1 MNSAI
6 LTVASPSLPVGMN
19 FGIQIAWVVVNI
31 GTIILFSMFVSKR
44 YLDQY
49 RKSREIGHDAEGKRE
64 VDAV

>member
-1 MNSAI
+1 
-6 LTVASPSLPVGMN
+6 MN